1 MTDEKTLTEKV
12 KGAFKRWF
20 VREQIYDFGLN
31 TREIAGPL
39 QFTNGGMFMWFVV
52 GAQQWDFLPQNR
64 RLGLWD
70 QQAYRYSA
78 LANLTEAGETPIRM
92 RITTRPYPAYE
103 YARSLDEQTV
113 EPLHQV
119 VGAEGWQDFL
129 TYGQRR
135 LQSTGLDQKL
145 VMLGVRLGDI
155 PSKHVRRELLFGTDQ
170 PDLATVE
177 LIERMA
183 KVERILSGDGFNATA
198 ASPRDMAFLFHR
210 SLSMGVP
217 APVTSGVGGDRWEAD
232 DLAEFVD
239 AREWHHSPLDPV
251 VRIESV
257 VNGNPVNRWVAVVSM
272 GVMPDQQ
279 WPENGRDPWLL
290 ATSRLPFPVEVS
302 LSGVLLTSRTLEKTI
317 TFEQNRAE
325 GVAKHY
331 AEHAMTPPPAVGRA
345 IRGAASNLDEV
356 TEGDSRAAARFAG
369 TIRFAVV
376 APTEAEAR
384 RRANELV
391 DFYGDKMKMPLAYSR
406 DAGLVLREFVPGEP
420 RSTHGYQRRMP
431 VRYLAAGLPNVDQ
444 QIGTPTGPYFA
455 YTAGSSRRAA
465 RFDLHYGPE
474 VLNRSGLFPIVAELG
489 AGKSVLIGSL
499 AYNAVRCGIDTII
512 LDPSGPLAKLCDL
525 PELKPFSRVL
535 DLTSS
540 EPGTLSPFQMVPE
553 VIRKDFVAAD
563 GTIDEV
569 GYDRAVR
576 RARSERQQLM
586 FDVLRMWLPSN
597 LLRSAG
603 TDVILRDAIR
613 AAAEQATE
621 QGIADTAINP
631 RWVRNKLEEIAE
643 GGGTGG
649 KHAARRNK
657 RIQALVL
664 DELRRRPVEQ
674 RDSKLIA
681 HLASAPPLEAVH
693 WAERHGIVTDSSE
706 GFGGS
711 ALAQH
716 ILDEIDAAADFPLGE
731 LVMPQH
737 NDPIPDDSMEH
748 SKLVVITMP
757 GLNPPPEGI
766 EREFWGSEERY
777 TQPLLHLA
785 AFFASRFIYSRPRHV
800 RKAIFLDENH
810 LMSQWGSGRA
820 FFVRIGRDSRK
831 YDTAVGAASQH
842 PDDHLSI
849 SRIEALMGGAFV
861 GRLQNEDTAQR
872 ACKLLEAPIEYASV
886 IQGLSPSRRTPPAG
900 EAGTPEGQDSQA
912 AAASD
917 LGQSGEFVW
926 RDPMGR
932 IAKIRVD
939 MDWHPSLRKALVT
952 TPGRPRPHVVLTA
965 QPTPFLDPEL
975 FDTIPVIPIETDR
988 PGTVVDGQEDAA

>member
-1 MTDEKTLTEKV
+1 MPDNTNKTFTEKV

-20 VREQIYDFGLN
+20 VREQAYDFALN

-39 QFTNGGMFMWFVV
+39 QFTAGGLFLWFVL
-52 GAQQWDFLPQNR
+52 GPQQWDFLPKGR
-64 RLGLWD
+64 RLQLWD

-78 LANLTEAGETPIRM
+78 LANLTDAGETPIRM

-113 EPLHQV
+113 EPLHHV
-119 VGAEGWQDFL
+119 PGHETWQDFL
-129 TYGQRR
+129 TAGQKR

-145 VMLGVRLGDI
+145 VMFGVRIGDL
-155 PSKHVRRELLFGTDQ
+155 PSKHVRHELLFGSDV
-170 PDLATVE
+170 PDLATVD
-177 LIERMA
+177 LIDRMA
-183 KVERILSGDGFNATA
+183 KVERIMAGDGLNAKK

-217 APVTSGVGGDRWEAD
+217 APVTSGVGGDRWDVD
-232 DLAEFVD
+232 DLAEFVE
-239 AREWHHSPLDPV
+239 AREWHHSPMDPV
-251 VRIESV
+251 VRVESI
-257 VNGNPVNRWVAVVSM
+257 VNGNPVNRWVAVVSC
-272 GVMPDQQ
+272 GILPDQQ

-325 GVAKHY
+325 GIAQHY
-331 AEHAMTPPPAVGRA
+331 AEHAMTPPPSVGRA

-376 APTEAEAR
+376 APNEADAR
-384 RRANELV
+384 RRASELV
-391 DFYGDKMKMPLAYSR
+391 DFYGDKMKTPLSYAR
-406 DAGLVLREFVPGEP
+406 DSGLVLREFVPGEP
-420 RSTHGYQRRMP
+420 RSAHGFQRRLP

-553 VIRKDFVAAD
+553 VIHGDFVD
-563 GTIDEV
+563 QEGGFDQV
-569 GYDRAVR
+569 GHDRAVR

-621 QGIADTAINP
+621 QGVKDTAINP
-631 RWVRNKLEEIAE
+631 RWVRNKLQEIAD

-664 DELRRRPVEQ
+664 DQLRSRPVEE
-674 RDSKLIA
+674 RDNKLIA
-681 HLASAPPLEAVH
+681 HLTTAPPLEAVH
-693 WAERHGIVTDSSE
+693 WAEAHGVALDSE
-706 GFGGS
+706 EFGGS
-711 ALAQH
+711 DLAQH
-716 ILDEIDAAADFPLGE
+716 ILNEIDAAADFPLGE

-737 NDPIPDDSMEH
+737 NDPIPDDSMEK

-849 SRIEALMGGAFV
+849 ARIEALMGGAFV
-861 GRLQNEDTAQR
+861 GRLQNEETAQR
-872 ACKLLEAPIEYASV
+872 ACKLLEAPVEYATV
-886 IQGLSPSRRTPPAG
+886 VQGLSPSKVRTA
-900 EAGTPEGQDSQA
+900 ESDDTD
-912 AAASD
+912 ASAQD

-952 TPGRPRPHVVLTA
+952 TPGRPRPHIDMTP

-975 FDTIPVIPIETDR
+975 FETIPVIPIEAEPPAR
-988 PGTVVDGQEDAA
+988 TVMDSAEDAA

>member
-1 MTDEKTLTEKV
+1 MPDTTTNKTFSERFQ
-12 KGAFKRWF
+12 GAFKRWF
-20 VREQIYDFGLN
+20 VREQIYDFNLS

-39 QFTNGGMFMWFVV
+39 QFTAGGLFMWFVV
-52 GAQQWDFLPQNR
+52 GPQQWDFLPQGR

-78 LANLTEAGETPIRM
+78 LANLNDAGSTPIRM

-113 EPLHQV
+113 EPLHHV
-119 VGAEGWQDFL
+119 SGSETWQDFL
-129 TYGQRR
+129 SYGQKR

-145 VMLGVRLGDI
+145 VMLGVRIGDI
-155 PSKHVRRELLFGTDQ
+155 PSKHVRHELLFGTDQ

-183 KVERILSGDGFNATA
+183 KVERILGGDGFNAA
-198 ASPRDMAFLFHR
+198 PANPRDMAFLFHR

-217 APVTSGVGGDRWEAD
+217 APVTAGVGGDRWEVG

-239 AREWHHSPLDPV
+239 SREWHHSPLDPV
-251 VRIESV
+251 VRVESV
-257 VNGNPVNRWVAVVSM
+257 VNGNPVNRWVAVVTM

-279 WPENGRDPWLL
+279 WPENGREPWLL

-302 LSGVLLTSRTLEKTI
+302 LSGALLTSRVLEKTI

-325 GVAKHY
+325 SIARHY
-331 AEHAMTPPPAVGRA
+331 AEHALTPPPAVGRA
-345 IRGAASNLDEV
+345 INAAANNLDEV
-356 TEGDSRAAARFAG
+356 TEGDSRSAARFAG

-376 APTEAEAR
+376 APTEADVR

-391 DFYGDKMKMPLAYSR
+391 DFYGDKMKMPLNYSR

-420 RSTHGYQRRMP
+420 RSPHGFQRRLP

-489 AGKSVLIGSL
+489 GGKSVLIGSL

-512 LDPSGPLAKLCDL
+512 LDPSGPLAKLCEL
-525 PELKPFSRVL
+525 PELKPFARVL

-553 VIRKDFVAAD
+553 VIRSDFV
-563 GTIDEV
+563 DEHGVFDQV
-569 GYDRAVR
+569 GHDRAVR

-597 LLRSAG
+597 LLRAGG

-613 AAAEQATE
+613 AAAAQAEE
-621 QGIADTAINP
+621 QGVADTAINP
-631 RWVRNKLEEIAE
+631 RWVRNKLEELAE
-643 GGGTGG
+643 GNGIGGR
-649 KHAARRNK
+649 HAGRRNK

-664 DELRRRPVEQ
+664 DQLRRQPVEE
-674 RDSKLIA
+674 RNDKLIA
-681 HLASAPPLEAVH
+681 HLATAPPLEAVH
-693 WAERHGIVTDSSE
+693 WAESHQVAVDSE

-711 ALAQH
+711 DLAQH

-737 NDPIPDDSMEH
+737 NDPIPNDSMEK

-849 SRIEALMGGAFV
+849 ARIEALMGGAFV
-861 GRLQNEDTAQR
+861 GRLQNEETAQR
-872 ACKLLEAPIEYASV
+872 ACTLLEAPVEYAAV
-886 IQGLSPSRRTPPAG
+886 LQGLSPSRMRTTEDGAQP
-900 EAGTPEGQDSQA
+900 GQEI
-912 AAASD
+912 
-917 LGQSGEFVW
+917 GQSGEFVW

-952 TPGRPRPHVVLTA
+952 TPGRPRPQVDMTP
-965 QPTPFLDPEL
+965 QPTPFLDPDL
-975 FDTIPVIPIETDR
+975 FDTIPLIPITTD
-988 PGTVVDGQEDAA
+988 PTKDQESAA

>member
-1 MTDEKTLTEKV
+1 
-12 KGAFKRWF
+12 
-20 VREQIYDFGLN
+20 
-31 TREIAGPL
+31 
-39 QFTNGGMFMWFVV
+39 
-52 GAQQWDFLPQNR
+52 
-64 RLGLWD
+64 
-70 QQAYRYSA
+70 
-78 LANLTEAGETPIRM
+78 
-92 RITTRPYPAYE
+92 
-103 YARSLDEQTV
+103 
-113 EPLHQV
+113 
-119 VGAEGWQDFL
+119 
-129 TYGQRR
+129 
-135 LQSTGLDQKL
+135 
-145 VMLGVRLGDI
+145 
-155 PSKHVRRELLFGTDQ
+155 
-170 PDLATVE
+170 
-177 LIERMA
+177 
-183 KVERILSGDGFNATA
+183 
-198 ASPRDMAFLFHR
+198 
-210 SLSMGVP
+210 
-217 APVTSGVGGDRWEAD
+217 
-232 DLAEFVD
+232 
-239 AREWHHSPLDPV
+239 
-251 VRIESV
+251 
-257 VNGNPVNRWVAVVSM
+257 
-272 GVMPDQQ
+272 
-279 WPENGRDPWLL
+279 
-290 ATSRLPFPVEVS
+290 
-302 LSGVLLTSRTLEKTI
+302 
-317 TFEQNRAE
+317 
-325 GVAKHY
+325 
-331 AEHAMTPPPAVGRA
+331 MTPPPAVDRA
-345 IRGAASNLDEV
+345 IKGAASNLDEV

-376 APTEAEAR
+376 APNEADAR
-384 RRANELV
+384 RRASELV
-391 DFYGDKMKMPLAYSR
+391 DFYGDKMKTSLSYAR
-406 DAGLVLREFVPGEP
+406 DSGLVLREFVPGEP
-420 RSTHGYQRRMP
+420 RSPHGFQRRLP

-512 LDPSGPLAKLCDL
+512 LDPSGPLAKLCEL

-553 VIRKDFVAAD
+553 VIHGDFVDED
-563 GTIDEV
+563 GQFDQV
-569 GYDRAVR
+569 RHDRAVR

-621 QGIADTAINP
+621 QGVKDTAINP
-631 RWVRNKLEEIAE
+631 RWVRNKLQEIAE

-664 DELRRRPVEQ
+664 DGLRSRPVEE
-674 RDSKLIA
+674 RDNQLIA
-681 HLASAPPLEAVH
+681 HLTTAPPLEAVH
-693 WAERHGIVTDSSE
+693 WAETHGVALDSE
-706 GFGGS
+706 QFGGS
-711 ALAQH
+711 DLAQH

-737 NDPIPDDSMEH
+737 NDPIPDDSMEK

-849 SRIEALMGGAFV
+849 ARIEALMGGAFV
-861 GRLQNEDTAQR
+861 GRLQNEDTARQ
-872 ACKLLEAPIEYASV
+872 ACKLLEAPVEYAAV
-886 IQGLSPSRRTPPAG
+886 VQGLSPSKVRTAETDDIDAPA
-900 EAGTPEGQDSQA
+900 Q
-912 AAASD
+912 D

-952 TPGRPRPHVVLTA
+952 TPGSAAAPRRHDAAADPVPRPGPVRDHPGDPDRSRTSGSDGGGRRRGRGMKRRRVARPLLIGLGLVMVLLGGQALLRRRTRMA
-965 QPTPFLDPEL
+965 SPTPCARRCRSRSRRTGAP
-975 FDTIPVIPIETDR
+975 R
-988 PGTVVDGQEDAA
+988 GC